1 MKYKAFLILFGFT
14 LVLYSSLHADGFY
27 RNNAKEV
34 VIDTARDLMWQ
45 DDMWAAATEK
55 SFEEAKTYCRGLH
68 FAGYQDWKLPD
79 LATLKSIVRA
89 DNYPRAI
96 VKEFQNVA
104 SDYYWSSSA
113 YNELYAWMVLF
124 IYEDAVY
131 YHKREKTFVRCV
143 RSMK

>member
-1 MKYKAFLILFGFT
+1 MKDKAFKLFFYFT
-14 LVLYSSLHADGFY
+14 LVLYSSLQADGFY
-27 RNNAKEV
+27 RDDAKEV
-34 VIDTARDLMWQ
+34 VIDTADHLMWQ

-55 SFEEAKTYCRGLH
+55 SFEEAKTYCANLD
-68 FAGYQDWKLPD
+68 FAGYQDWRLPD
-79 LATLKSIVRA
+79 LATLKNIVRA

-113 YNELYAWMVLF
+113 YNDLYAWMVLF

-131 YHKREKTFVRCV
+131 YHKSEKTFVRCV